1 MSEAKKM
8 IFQSHQLIKTIEK
21 NNTLP
26 DYAREAT
33 NARIIALFP
42 YPSFQPKYD
51 DEMKKLATF
60 KHDKSEF
67 LLKAVAI
74 LKKIY
79 EEETNNEL

>member
-1 MSEAKKM
+1 MSIAKKM

-33 NARIIALFP
+33 NGRLIGLFP
-42 YPSFQPKYD
+42 YISFQPKYD
-51 DEMKKLATF
+51 EEMRKLSTF

-67 LLKAVAI
+67 LLNAVAI

-79 EEETNNEL
+79 EEETNGI